1 MTDGSGRA
9 CGPERPLRRT
19 HSLPIAA
26 TLRRRTGART
36 RAQVGRPARGALRE
50 ETPASAP
57 LTFLRGGGVAEGDK
71 ATGSRGLQDTTPRSR
86 ASAATASS
94 SSARGTAPAAFA
106 LTLPGPT
113 RVLAAVFVANAG
125 VRAAAAAGR
134 PGARNKEPPAL
145 ARPARFPA
153 PQPRSPAAPAAPSPA
168 RAMEDGRK
176 KRRGELAL

>member
-1 MTDGSGRA
+1 MTDCSGRA
-9 CGPERPLRRT
+9 YGPERPLRRT

-36 RAQVGRPARGALRE
+36 RAQVGRPARGALGE

-71 ATGSRGLQDTTPRSR
+71 ATGSRGLQDTTPPR

-94 SSARGTAPAAFA
+94 SSARGAAPAAFA

-113 RVLAAVFVANAG
+113 RVLAAVWVANAR

-153 PQPRSPAAPAAPSPA
+153 PQPGSPASPATPSPA